1 MAKRKKTNNT
11 MAKRKKSNNDL
22 QNIKQKAKD
31 RATRT
36 PLKSG
41 ANSCSP
47 KRSAVPAPYH
57 LALVVLFQL
66 DTRCQVM
73 NEERTDCSVYFVY
86 WFIVYYWEFGNF
98 NILEFWVFIKVI
110 LKYSTMRYSWFNK
123 LDFLMCLRNKISIKD
138 KAYRIATWTEYATC
152 CPRFCSGN

>member
-1 MAKRKKTNNT
+1 LKISKRYSEAIKRRTNNTMSKRKKTNNTMAKRKKTNNT

-57 LALVVLFQL
+57 LALVVLF
-66 DTRCQVM
+66 
-73 NEERTDCSVYFVY
+73 
-86 WFIVYYWEFGNF
+86 
-98 NILEFWVFIKVI
+98 
-110 LKYSTMRYSWFNK
+110 
-123 LDFLMCLRNKISIKD
+123 
-138 KAYRIATWTEYATC
+138 
-152 CPRFCSGN
+152 